1 MTEREG
7 FLHALCLVEMTRR
20 MVSSRPAFSLSSRPA
35 FSLSSRPSWRDL
47 RDFLRLAIAHISG
60 KAERSTSLEMTGGSR
75 IDRGGHRND
84 IKFTAL
90 NLCAPYSGCQ

>member
-47 RDFLRLAIAHISG
+47 RDF
-60 KAERSTSLEMTGGSR
+60 STSLEMTGGSR

-84 IKFTAL
+84 RGGHRNDIKFTAL
-90 NLCAPYSGCQ
+90 SLCAPYSGCQ

>member
-20 MVSSRPAFSLSSRPA
+20 MVSSRPA

-60 KAERSTSLEMTGGSR
+60 KAERSTTLEMTGGVEMTGGSR

>member
-20 MVSSRPAFSLSSRPA
+20 MVSSRPA

-90 NLCAPYSGCQ
+90 SLCAPYSGCQ